1 MREERVE
8 GGLRD
13 LELIFERERE
23 MVQSS
28 DEREKCINEIDRY

>member
-1 MREERVE
+1 MREERV

>member
-23 MVQSS
+23 RWFNLQM
-28 DEREKCINEIDRY
+28 REKNV

>member
-23 MVQSS
+23 RDGSIF
-28 DEREKCINEIDRY
+28 R